1 MSSPVII
8 ITGTPGTGKSTHAQL
23 VANESP
29 VPLRHINVGDLV
41 KEKGLF
47 EDYDEEWQSYTVDE
61 DKLLDELEPIIAEGG
76 VILDW
81 HTCEI
86 FPERWPDLVVV
97 LRCEHSQL
105 WDRLEKR
112 PVFTATIHSLHE
124 FTHPHRSYPLKKIQE
139 NNEAEIMQVVLE
151 EARASYPP
159 EIVVELKSES
169 TEDLEA
175 NVTRIVDWIQA
186 WRKERGFES

>member
-1 MSSPVII
+1 ML
-8 ITGTPGTGKSTHAQL
+8 KY
-23 VANESP
+23 
-29 VPLRHINVGDLV
+29 R
-41 KEKGLF
+41 
-47 EDYDEEWQSYTVDE
+47 
-61 DKLLDELEPIIAEGG
+61 KLLDELEPIVAEGG

-112 PVFTATIHSLHE
+112 SDSLYIVFLPTLDHLY
-124 FTHPHRSYPLKKIQE
+124 RSYPLKKIQE

-151 EARASYPP
+151 EARSSYPE

-175 NVTRIVDWIQA
+175 NVARIVDWIKA
-186 WRKERGFES
+186 WRKGQELES

>member
-1 MSSPVII
+1 ML
-8 ITGTPGTGKSTHAQL
+8 K
-23 VANESP
+23 
-29 VPLRHINVGDLV
+29 LR
-41 KEKGLF
+41 
-47 EDYDEEWQSYTVDE
+47 
-61 DKLLDELEPIIAEGG
+61 KLLDELEPIVAEGG

-112 PVFTATIHSLHE
+112 SGSLYIVFLPTLDHLY
-124 FTHPHRSYPLKKIQE
+124 RSYPLKKIQE

-151 EARASYPP
+151 EARSSYPE

-175 NVTRIVDWIQA
+175 NVARIVDWIKA
-186 WRKERGFES
+186 WRKGQGLES